1 MKKRLFASVLL
12 CSLTLSAIA
21 TPSIALA
28 DNVDKKIE
36 KKKSRNFI
44 IKSKTR
50 DLASQVSSLEA
61 EVSSVFDESM
71 ALREQK
77 QTLKAKSEQLQ
88 QEITNL
94 NQRIEKR
101 NEAIKNQARDVQVNG
116 QKHNNARCSF
126 RCGLS
131 CRCNQ
136 PCSSCFNNRKCQQR
150 LNATTKEDKQAV
162 VDKKLK
168 TRKSETT

>member
-36 KKKSRNFI
+36 EKNQEISSLKAKQG
-44 IKSKTR
+44 

-77 QTLKAKSEQLQ
+77 QTLKA
-88 QEITNL
+88 
-94 NQRIEKR
+94 NQ
-101 NEAIKNQARDVQVNG
+101 
-116 QKHNNARCSF
+116 NNY
-126 RCGLS
+126 
-131 CRCNQ
+131 N
-136 PCSSCFNNRKCQQR
+136 
-150 LNATTKEDKQAV
+150 
-162 VDKKLK
+162 KKLQ
-168 TRKSETT
+168 T

>member
-36 KKKSRNFI
+36 EKNQEISSLKAKQG
-44 IKSKTR
+44 

-116 QKHNNARCSF
+116 QS
-126 RCGLS
+126 
-131 CRCNQ
+131 
-136 PCSSCFNNRKCQQR
+136 
-150 LNATTKEDKQAV
+150 TTMLDAV
-162 VDKKLK
+162 LDAD
-168 TRKSETT
+168 

>member
-36 KKKSRNFI
+36 EKNQEISSLKAKQG
-44 IKSKTR
+44 

-77 QTLKAKSEQLQ
+77 Q
-88 QEITNL
+88 
-94 NQRIEKR
+94 NQ
-101 NEAIKNQARDVQVNG
+101 
-116 QKHNNARCSF
+116 NNY
-126 RCGLS
+126 
-131 CRCNQ
+131 N
-136 PCSSCFNNRKCQQR
+136 
-150 LNATTKEDKQAV
+150 
-162 VDKKLK
+162 KKLQ
-168 TRKSETT
+168 T

>member
-36 KKKSRNFI
+36 EKNQEISSLKAKQG
-44 IKSKTR
+44 

-116 QKHNNARCSF
+116 QSTTMLDAVLDADSVADAISRVQAVSTIVSANND
-126 RCGLS
+126 LM
-131 CRCNQ
+131 
-136 PCSSCFNNRKCQQR
+136 QQQ
-150 LNATTKEDKQAV
+150 KEDKQAV
-162 VDKKLK
+162 VDKK
-168 TRKSETT
+168 S

>member
-36 KKKSRNFI
+36 EKNQEISSLKAKQG
-44 IKSKTR
+44 

-94 NQRIEKR
+94 NITCLIFDCFVTFF
-101 NEAIKNQARDVQVNG
+101 NTLIQV
-116 QKHNNARCSF
+116 
-126 RCGLS
+126 
-131 CRCNQ
+131 CN
-136 PCSSCFNNRKCQQR
+136 F
-150 LNATTKEDKQAV
+150 LLI
-162 VDKKLK
+162 KKLK
-168 TRKSETT
+168 KKIKKFHH

>member
-36 KKKSRNFI
+36 EKNQEISSLKAKQG
-44 IKSKTR
+44 

-77 QTLKAKSEQLQ
+77 QTLKAKSEQY
-88 QEITNL
+88 N
-94 NQRIEKR
+94 
-101 NEAIKNQARDVQVNG
+101 
-116 QKHNNARCSF
+116 
-126 RCGLS
+126 
-131 CRCNQ
+131 
-136 PCSSCFNNRKCQQR
+136 
-150 LNATTKEDKQAV
+150 
-162 VDKKLK
+162 KKLQ
-168 TRKSETT
+168 T

>member
-36 KKKSRNFI
+36 EKNQEISSLKAKQG
-44 IKSKTR
+44 

-116 QKHNNARCSF
+116 QSTTMLDAVLDADSVADAISRVQAVSTIVSANND
-126 RCGLS
+126 LM
-131 CRCNQ
+131 
-136 PCSSCFNNRKCQQR
+136 QQQ
-150 LNATTKEDKQAV
+150 KEDKQEIGRAHV
-162 VDKKLK
+162 
-168 TRKSETT
+168 

>member
-12 CSLTLSAIA
+12 CSFTLSAIA

-36 KKKSRNFI
+36 EKNQEISSLKAKQG
-44 IKSKTR
+44 

-77 QTLKAKSEQLQ
+77 QTLKAK
-88 QEITNL
+88 
-94 NQRIEKR
+94 
-101 NEAIKNQARDVQVNG
+101 
-116 QKHNNARCSF
+116 
-126 RCGLS
+126 
-131 CRCNQ
+131 
-136 PCSSCFNNRKCQQR
+136 
-150 LNATTKEDKQAV
+150 
-162 VDKKLK
+162 
-168 TRKSETT
+168 

>member
-36 KKKSRNFI
+36 EKNQEISSLKAKQG
-44 IKSKTR
+44 

-116 QKHNNARCSF
+116 QSTTMLDAVLDADSVADAISRVQAVSTIVSANND
-126 RCGLS
+126 LM
-131 CRCNQ
+131 
-136 PCSSCFNNRKCQQR
+136 QQQ
-150 LNATTKEDKQAV
+150 KEDKQ
-162 VDKKLK
+162 D
-168 TRKSETT
+168 RKSVV

>member
-36 KKKSRNFI
+36 EKNQEISSLKAKQG
-44 IKSKTR
+44 

-116 QKHNNARCSF
+116 QSTTMLDAVLDADSVADAISRVQAVSTIVSANND
-126 RCGLS
+126 LM
-131 CRCNQ
+131 
-136 PCSSCFNNRKCQQR
+136 QQQ
-150 LNATTKEDKQAV
+150 KEDKQ
-162 VDKKLK
+162 
-168 TRKSETT
+168 KSRC

>member
-36 KKKSRNFI
+36 EKNQEISSLKAKQG
-44 IKSKTR
+44 

-77 QTLKAKSEQLQ
+77 QTLKAK
-88 QEITNL
+88 
-94 NQRIEKR
+94 
-101 NEAIKNQARDVQVNG
+101 
-116 QKHNNARCSF
+116 
-126 RCGLS
+126 
-131 CRCNQ
+131 
-136 PCSSCFNNRKCQQR
+136 
-150 LNATTKEDKQAV
+150 
-162 VDKKLK
+162 KLH
-168 TRKSETT
+168 SLHQNY

>member
-36 KKKSRNFI
+36 EKNQEISSLKAKQG
-44 IKSKTR
+44 

-116 QKHNNARCSF
+116 QSTTMLDAVLDADSVADAISRVQAVSTIVSANND
-126 RCGLS
+126 LM
-131 CRCNQ
+131 
-136 PCSSCFNNRKCQQR
+136 QQQ
-150 LNATTKEDKQAV
+150 KEDKQS
-162 VDKKLK
+162 
-168 TRKSETT
+168 RC

>member
-36 KKKSRNFI
+36 EKNQEISSLKAKQG
-44 IKSKTR
+44 

-77 QTLKAKSEQLQ
+77 QTLKAKSEQL
-88 QEITNL
+88 
-94 NQRIEKR
+94 
-101 NEAIKNQARDVQVNG
+101 
-116 QKHNNARCSF
+116 
-126 RCGLS
+126 
-131 CRCNQ
+131 
-136 PCSSCFNNRKCQQR
+136 
-150 LNATTKEDKQAV
+150 
-162 VDKKLK
+162 
-168 TRKSETT
+168 

>member
-28 DNVDKKIE
+28 DNVDKKL
-36 KKKSRNFI
+36 KKNQEISSLKA
-44 IKSKTR
+44 KQG

-150 LNATTKEDKQAV
+150 LNATTKRRQ
-162 VDKKLK
+162 
-168 TRKSETT
+168 TSGC

>member
-36 KKKSRNFI
+36 EKNQEISSLKAKQG
-44 IKSKTR
+44 
-50 DLASQVSSLEA
+50 DLASQVYSLEA

-77 QTLKAKSEQLQ
+77 QTLKAKSKQLQ

-116 QKHNNARCSF
+116 QSTTMLDAVLDADSVADAISRVQAVSTIVSANND
-126 RCGLS
+126 LM
-131 CRCNQ
+131 
-136 PCSSCFNNRKCQQR
+136 QQQ
-150 LNATTKEDKQAV
+150 KEDKQAV
-162 VDKKLK
+162 VDKKA
-168 TRKSETT
+168 

>member
-36 KKKSRNFI
+36 EKNQEISSLKAKQG
-44 IKSKTR
+44 

-116 QKHNNARCSF
+116 QSTTMLDAVLDADSVADAISRVQAVSTIVSANND
-126 RCGLS
+126 LM
-131 CRCNQ
+131 
-136 PCSSCFNNRKCQQR
+136 QQQ
-150 LNATTKEDKQAV
+150 KEDKQAV
-162 VDKKLK
+162 VDK
-168 TRKSETT
+168 S

>member
-36 KKKSRNFI
+36 EKNQEISSLKAKQG
-44 IKSKTR
+44 

-116 QKHNNARCSF
+116 QSTTMLDSVAELELAGACASVVEEE
-126 RCGLS
+126 
-131 CRCNQ
+131 
-136 PCSSCFNNRKCQQR
+136 
-150 LNATTKEDKQAV
+150 ATGASAFTSA
-162 VDKKLK
+162 LA
-168 TRKSETT
+168 